1 MLSSAATMDA
11 TETVTPSET
20 DEKRAI
26 APLREPPVGLAE
38 LAFACLR
45 EAVEPPAAL
54 VEALAGTD
62 PVYVALRAKGR
73 RLAEAWG
80 QGPSQ
85 AHGLASAVHDAA
97 NAAGDRASEVDAI
110 ELCLTYD
117 CRPTGLAPRQRRA
130 LAANIHRGVR
140 GFVVASDQT
149 RVVVNP
155 LRTIATNR
163 AHNKVLDKFFADAKL
178 TEKDLEAGRAQAEV
192 FEAWQFLLS
201 RDEQGPRARPLF
213 RGKRLV
219 DQAEVSR
226 AFVQDQER
234 VLGDFLCRNVQPD
247 GRMLYIYYP
256 SRAIEDLKRNNMI
269 RQFMATV
276 ALSRT
281 ARFRGDDRIF
291 DLAEKNIRFNLRKF
305 YKSTG
310 KLGCIEFQNKVKLG
324 AVALA
329 VLSLLEHP
337 KRAQFKRQE
346 QRLWAMIDYLWDE
359 TGAFR
364 TFYKPQ
370 GRNDVQNFYPGEAL
384 LAWAFLYAE
393 TRDDRLLERFMK
405 SMRYYREWH
414 RAQRNPAFIPW
425 HVQAY
430 YKVHQITEEPE
441 LADFI
446 FEMSDWL
453 LGMSQWHHNAYYA
466 DTLGRFHDPANPQYG
481 PPHASATGVY
491 LEGLIDAFELAR
503 RLGDDARR
511 EKYRLAII
519 RGLRSVEQLTFRD
532 DLDMFYLPVEERERM
547 RGGVRNTVYDNVVRI
562 DNVQHNQMAIL
573 KILDIFED
581 DDFTTEA

>member
-1 MLSSAATMDA
+1 MDA
-11 TETVTPSET
+11 TETAKPT
-20 DEKRAI
+20 DTEDKRAI
-26 APLREPPVGLAE
+26 APMREPPAGLAE
-38 LAFACLR
+38 LAFACLT

-54 VEALAGTD
+54 AQACSGTE
-62 PVYVALRAKGR
+62 PVYVSLRAAGR
-73 RLAEAWG
+73 RVAEAWAH
-80 QGPSQ
+80 GPTQ
-85 AHGLASAVHDAA
+85 AHGMASAIRDAA
-97 NAAGDRASEVDAI
+97 VAAGAAATDVDTIEV
-110 ELCLTYD
+110 CMPYD
-117 CRPTGLAPRQRRA
+117 CRSVGLSRGERKS
-130 LAANIHRGVR
+130 LVANIHRGVR
-140 GFVVASDQT
+140 GFTLASGPA
-149 RVVVNP
+149 RVVVDP
-155 LRTIATNR
+155 LRTIAGNR
-163 AHNKVLDKFFADAKL
+163 APAKTFEKFCADAGL
-178 TEKDLEAGRAQAEV
+178 TDKDLTAGRADAEV

-201 RDEQGPRARPLF
+201 RGEDGCRARPLF

-219 DQAEVSR
+219 EQREVSR

-234 VLGDFLCRNVQPD
+234 VLGDFLCRSVRSD

-256 SRAIEDLKRNNMI
+256 SRATEDLKRNNMI

-281 ARFRGDDRIF
+281 ARFRDDTRIF

-305 YKSTG
+305 YHSTG
-310 KLGCIEFQNKVKLG
+310 KLGCIEYDRKVKLG

-329 VLSLLEHP
+329 VLALLEHP
-337 KRAQFKRQE
+337 KRTQFKRQE
-346 QRLWAMIDYLWDE
+346 QRLWAMIDYLWSD

-364 TFYKPQ
+364 TFFKPQ

-384 LAWAFLYAE
+384 LAWSFLYEE
-393 TRDDRLLERFMK
+393 TREQQLLERFMK

-414 RAQRNPAFIPW
+414 RQQPNPAFIPW
-425 HVQAY
+425 HTQAY
-430 YKVHQITEEPE
+430 YKVHRITGEPE

-453 LGMSQWHHNAYYA
+453 LAMSQWHHNALYA
-466 DTLGRFHDPANPQYG
+466 DTLGRFHDPAHPEYG

-503 RLGDDARR
+503 RLGDDERR
-511 EKYRLAII
+511 ERYRLAIV
-519 RGLRSVEQLTFRD
+519 RGLRSVEQLTLRD
-532 DLDMFYLPVEERERM
+532 DLDMFYLPVDAREAM

-581 DDFTTEA
+581 DDFLRGE